1 MDLPQPDLDQLRSL
15 MKLMEQFDFQ
25 EIDLRDDK
33 RRIHL
38 LRTPK
43 ELPGQAVVMPT
54 MLSGAMPAAAAAAP
68 AASADP
74 ASPPPGV
81 KVVTSPM
88 VGTYYEAPNPDSSP
102 FVEEGQAISEDTTLC
117 IIEAMKVMNEIK
129 AECSG
134 EVVKVLVKNGQ
145 AVEYGEPLFHVK
157 LAT

>member
-38 LRTPK
+38 LRSAK
-43 ELPGQAVVMPT
+43 ETGPAVVMPT
-54 MLSGAMPAAAAAAP
+54 MVAGAVPGAAPAAAAAA
-68 AASADP
+68 ADP
-74 ASPPPGV
+74 SGPPPGV
-81 KVVTSPM
+81 HVVTSPM
-88 VGTYYEAPNPDSSP
+88 VGTFYEAPNPDSAP
-102 FVEEGQAISEDTTLC
+102 FVEEGQVVTDDTVVC

-129 AECSG
+129 ADCSG
-134 EVVKVLVKNGQ
+134 EVVQVLVKNGQ

-157 LAT
+157 LSS